1 MSCGKFCRGS
11 YGDVSVCTYS
21 CLRPFKPAHMPIGWS
36 GRSDDNQF
44 TQPRRLRRRR
54 HPTITPK
61 IYSDEQNHI
70 FICCSITFL
79 CLPYLLNTWSVKVWW
94 LNFDQSR
101 KTLELFSCT
110 SMKKVDAG
118 GQCGYP
124 NFCPTFV
131 LCLAFVQHM
140 SSLCPHFVLVK
151 HLSNKCPKCPT
162 FVPSKSIMCPNSQTF
177 LLHLSSWLGQNSPE
191 NWKTKLGHKLDM
203 IIFPFGIWS
212 HCTDRLRE
220 CDYDPMGHV

>member
-1 MSCGKFCRGS
+1 MSRLPWEYKKWKIDQLRHVLWQVLQVLPTRWVTLC
-11 YGDVSVCTYS
+11 VCTYS

-140 SSLCPHFVLVK
+140 SSICLNFVLVK
-151 HLSNKCPKCPT
+151 HLSNICPKKLT
-162 FVPSKSIMCPNSQTF
+162 FVLRKSNIRPHSPTYVLF
-177 LLHLSSWLGQNSPE
+177 LSFVLAKIHPKIGGHNLVVSWT
-191 NWKTKLGHKLDM
+191 W
-203 IIFPFGIWS
+203 
-212 HCTDRLRE
+212 
-220 CDYDPMGHV
+220 